1 MRNDSQRDRMRAQH
15 EASDGDEGMTAETA
29 EVMTPEQIVAQFRAE
44 AAAFAV
50 AVEQLRAEI
59 AAFAVELTELRLDL
73 QRGDQLEDE
82 PPAE

>member
-1 MRNDSQRDRMRAQH
+1 MRNDSRRDRMQQH
-15 EASDGDEGMTAETA
+15 GASEGREGDEPMTA

-50 AVEQLRAEI
+50 AVERLRAEI